1 MWVFNHVHVTYQ
13 GVSQNIADIV
23 VPVVSRTIQISQRIL
38 SNIDQ
43 LNIELSCDI
52 PSFMAP
58 NPPAFPTVRHLE
70 YLDIHL
76 ALLILAT
83 GVTIRTH

>member
-1 MWVFNHVHVTYQ
+1 MWVFNHFHATYPDA
-13 GVSQNIADIV
+13 SQNIVDFV
-23 VPVVSRTIQISQRIL
+23 VPVVNQTIQISQRIL

-43 LNIELSCDI
+43 LNVRLSCDI